1 MNFNFKENYSLE
13 NEVVR
18 LEPLSMNHF
27 DALVEFSIN
36 EPEIWS
42 FNANGPDSP
51 KNLKKYLEK
60 ALSQKEKL
68 VEYPFI
74 VFDKI
79 KNKVAGSTRFYNI
92 SLETKNLEIG
102 FTWYGKEFQGTLLN
116 KNCKYLLLEFAF
128 EKMNLERVGFRA
140 NNLNKRSINAM
151 KSIGCVEEGVLRNFS
166 TDAKGERIDAIVL
179 SIIKSEW
186 FNGAKERLKE
196 KIST

>member
-1 MNFNFKENYSLE
+1 MNFNIKENYILE

-36 EPEIWS
+36 EPELWS

-51 KNLKKYLEK
+51 ENLKKYLEK

-79 KNKVAGSTRFYNI
+79 KNKVAGSTRYYNI

-151 KSIGCVEEGVLRNFS
+151 KSIGCIEEGVLRNFS

-186 FNGAKERLKE
+186 FSGTKENLKN
-196 KIST
+196 KI

>member
-1 MNFNFKENYSLE
+1 MTFNFKEKYILE
-13 NEVVR
+13 NEVVL

-27 DALVEFSIN
+27 DALVQFSIN
-36 EPEIWS
+36 EPELWS
-42 FNANGPDSP
+42 FNANGPDSQE
-51 KNLKKYLEK
+51 NLKKYIEK

-79 KNKVAGSTRFYNI
+79 KNKVAGSTRYYNI

-151 KSIGCVEEGVLRNFS
+151 KSIGCIEEGVLRNFS

-186 FNGAKERLKE
+186 FSGTKENLKN
-196 KIST
+196 KI